1 MANVN
6 QRQKGFSKEQS
17 KIRGIA
23 IAMMLKNGQTIS
35 TSQILRK
42 LKLQYGMTVDRKTI
56 YSDMYAI
63 NMFIPIEVVPG
74 RYGGYRKVDV
84 LGGCDGTTKD

>member
-17 KIRGIA
+17 KIRVLA
-23 IAMMLKNGQTIS
+23 IVLMLKDGQTIS

-42 LKLQYGMTVDRKTI
+42 LKLQYGITADRKTI

-63 NMFIPIEVVPG
+63 NMIIPIESVPG

-84 LGGCDGTTKD
+84 FGGCEDG

>member
-17 KIRGIA
+17 KIRVLA

-42 LKLQYGMTVDRKTI
+42 LELQYGMTPRMAKCRLPVLSLAVILIRL
-56 YSDMYAI
+56 
-63 NMFIPIEVVPG
+63 PG
-74 RYGGYRKVDV
+74 IGLIG
-84 LGGCDGTTKD
+84 

>member
-17 KIRGIA
+17 KIRVLA

-42 LKLQYGMTVDRKTI
+42 LQRQYCMTADRKTI
-56 YSDMYAI
+56 YSDMHAI
-63 NMFIPIEVVPG
+63 NMIIPIECVPG
-74 RYGGYRKVDV
+74 ALWR
-84 LGGCDGTTKD
+84 LSESGCIRRLRR